1 MAKQTINIGTVAN
14 DGTGDTVRD
23 AFDKVNDNFTELY
36 TDDAGDVNSITATAP
51 IARDSA
57 TGAVTIS
64 LNDAGVTLAKMQNVA
79 ANSLLVRDANS
90 SGVLTEKALATTQI
104 LIGDGTGMTAA
115 ALSGDVTMNNAGVTS
130 LAATS
135 VDTSNIVAN
144 AATAAKIA
152 LLDDST
158 AATNAHI
165 LIGDGTDFSNVAISG
180 DVTIANTGAVTIA
193 AQAVENSMIADD
205 AVGADQLASNAVVTA
220 SITNDNVTHDKLESR
235 YTAQAAIST
244 LTGTVTFDC
253 STASSFKLSGDLT
266 GAYTI
271 SLTNY
276 KKGQV
281 ITIFPLKGNQTLNL
295 AGAGTSTN
303 TFNKIGGVDY
313 NDDGSESNILQLEC
327 VDDSASDP
335 IFFYSLATFAA
346 DSSDI

>member
-115 ALSGDVTMNNAGVTS
+115 SLSGDVTM
-130 LAATS
+130 
-135 VDTSNIVAN
+135 
-144 AATAAKIA
+144 
-152 LLDDST
+152 
-158 AATNAHI
+158 
-165 LIGDGTDFSNVAISG
+165 
-180 DVTIANTGAVTIA
+180 ANTGAVTIA
-193 AQAVENSMIADD
+193 AQAVENSMIAD
-205 AVGADQLASNAVVTA
+205 NAVDHDELAVRYTEDV
-220 SITNDNVTHDKLESR
+220 SIT
-235 YTAQAAIST
+235 T
-244 LTGTVTFDC
+244 LTGTVSFNC
-253 STASSFKLSGDLT
+253 ALGSVFKLSGDLT

-271 SLTNY
+271 SLTGY
-276 KKGQV
+276 KKGQI
-281 ITIFPLKGNQTLNL
+281 ITIYPLKGSQTLNL
-295 AGAGTSTN
+295 AGAGSSTN
-303 TFNKIGGVDY
+303 TFNKLGGVNYD
-313 NDDGSESNILQLEC
+313 DDGSASNILQIEC
-327 VDDSASDP
+327 VDDSATDP
-335 IFFYSLATFAA
+335 VFFYSLATFAA
-346 DSSDI
+346 DASDI